1 MIVADTNLIAYL
13 LIQSPQTPDA
23 QAVLQRDPSWAA
35 PALWRS
41 EFRNVLALYLR
52 QGHLTPADALQYM
65 QEAEILLEDRE
76 YDVPSA
82 AVLQLA
88 QQSGCTAYD
97 CEFVHVAQELSVPL
111 VTSDKR
117 VLAAFTGLAVS
128 LQDFAAAGP
137 A

>member
-23 QAVLQRDPSWAA
+23 EAVFQKDPSWTA
-35 PALWRS
+35 PVLWRS

-52 QGHLTPADALQYM
+52 QAHLTLADALQYM
-65 QEAEILLEDRE
+65 QEAEALLADRE
-76 YDVPSA
+76 YEVPSA

-97 CEFVHVAQELSVPL
+97 CEFVHVAQELGVPL

-117 VLAAFTGLAVS
+117 VLSAFPGLAVS
-128 LQDFAAAGP
+128 LQEFATAGP